1 MKRKNNIGRN
11 SLIVSVAGLVI
22 TEILLYTGNVSG
34 SYWKIIELGFEAATV
49 GGLADW
55 FAVSAL
61 FREIPIPVPF
71 IKKHT
76 NIIVKNR
83 IKLTAGASELV
94 TKNWLSS
101 ESLKSKI
108 NEITFTKEIIK
119 YFTEANSSSKLFAID
134 LIREILKKFT
144 ELLDSPGILQF
155 LKKIADDQIRNLEL
169 SKPLGKWIKKSL
181 EEGKQNQI
189 WELLFKNVRIVINK
203 PDTKDLLKKQLN
215 KFIKEYKDAGIMKK
229 FFISIAVKFNGLDE
243 DLLVDRLLN
252 AVNEFLDEAE
262 NNPEHELRIKLNN
275 VIIEFADGLIE
286 NKESSVSV
294 IDKLKESILSNP
306 DVEVLVRNAFSNLK
320 ETILSQLENNDTP
333 LMKAI
338 ESKLNLLLAQV
349 SESEPTQHDI
359 DEWIRKTLSELID
372 KYHHKIGELVI
383 ESMNKFD
390 DKELVKQIED
400 KVGDDLQYIRLNG
413 ALVGGA
419 AGIMIGVIKFL
430 MLN

>member
-1 MKRKNNIGRN
+1 MKKKNNVGRN
-11 SLIVSVAGLVI
+11 SLIISLSGLIVI
-22 TEILLYTGNVSG
+22 EILFVFNIISG
-34 SYWKIIELGFEAATV
+34 SFWKVMELGFEAATV

-61 FREIPIPVPF
+61 FREIPVPIPF

-83 IKLTAGASELV
+83 KKLTAGASELV

-119 YFTEANSSSKLFAID
+119 YFTETNSSSKQFAID

-144 ELLDSPGILQF
+144 ELLDSPGILEF
-155 LKKIADDQIRNLEL
+155 LKKIADDQIRKLEI
-169 SKPLGKWIKKSL
+169 SKPLGKWIKQSI

-189 WELLFKNVRIVINK
+189 WELLIKNIRVAINQ
-203 PDTKDLLKKQLN
+203 PDSKYLLKKQIN
-215 KFIKEYKDAGIMKK
+215 KFISEYRDTGIMKK
-229 FFISIAVKFNGLDE
+229 FFISIAVKFKGLDE
-243 DLLVDRLLN
+243 DLLVDKLLN
-252 AVNEFLDEAE
+252 AINEFLDETE
-262 NNPEHELRIKLNN
+262 NNPEHEFRIKFNN

-294 IDKLKESILSNP
+294 IEKIKESILTNP
-306 DVEVLVRNAFSNLK
+306 DVEIIIRNAFSNLK

-338 ESKLNLLLAQV
+338 ESKLNLLLAEV
-349 SESEPTQHDI
+349 SESEDTQHEI
-359 DEWIRKTLSELID
+359 DEWIRETLSELID

-390 DKELVKQIED
+390 DRELVKQIED

-413 ALVGGA
+413 AIVGGA
-419 AGIMIGVIKFL
+419 AGILIGVIKYL
-430 MLN
+430 LLN